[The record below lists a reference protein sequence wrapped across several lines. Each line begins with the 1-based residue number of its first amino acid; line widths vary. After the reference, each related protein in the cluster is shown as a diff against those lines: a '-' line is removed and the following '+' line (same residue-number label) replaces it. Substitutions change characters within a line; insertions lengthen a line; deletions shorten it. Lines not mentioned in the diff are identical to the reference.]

1 MKVNPVYKQET
12 RASARSFRL
21 PLVILVFNSV
31 LAAVALLDM
40 YSMIARVRLTAEIQ
54 YSSFLSLYVFVAVV
68 EFVLLLLLIPALTAG
83 SISGEREKGTLELL
97 LTTRMS
103 AADIVIGKLS
113 ASLSTVFLLIVSSFP
128 MLALVFIY
136 GGVTIPEVGFLLVS
150 YAVTALLLGS
160 VGICCSAW
168 FSRTTFATVAS
179 YCVMGTLVLGTLGIN
194 QFVYLLMRAAAGTAP
209 ENTGAWLYLLL
220 LNPAS
225 TFKQVIDAQMGG
237 SFPVPE
243 MLAWVQRSPHGLITE
258 HWMLFGILAQ
268 VLLSAGLI
276 RAAIY
281 RLDPGGRQRRK
292 RSKAERKQKPAGKK
306 GDR

>member
-113 ASLSTVFLLIVSSFP
+113 ASLSTVFL
-128 MLALVFIY
+128 VFIY

-179 YCVMGTLVLGTLGIN
+179 YCVMGTLVLGTMGIN

-243 MLAWVQRSPHGLITE
+243 MLAWAQRPPHGLITE

-268 VLLSAGLI
+268 VLLSAALI

-306 GDR
+306 GDRQDGNY